1 MNVADEMGSLIACSV
16 SYFCRTPLIR
26 TARFT
31 LIPTA
36 ADSVDIDPPRHSHHR
51 LRRPPPTSVDRSWP
65 TWNIDIIVNVNID
78 RYLPLPTSVPST
90 SSDNY
95 LYLFLDLVP
104 TFDSH
109 EVVYHEITD
118 DDKTFALRLN
128 EKLDVR
134 VAEIA
139 KSEQARKE
147 SEEQARKDRQA
158 AMTTRTLTEEE
169 IAEALAGL
177 RLCKVEMVPRITL
190 SVPELILTEPENQD
204 EEDAR
209 FAEQQVSFHSH
220 TFGPCSSTLRSHNS
234 HHPLHDIY
242 EQARRMW
249 TDFSRLVVPP
259 SMWTADE
266 RGQEIEDEEETY

>member
-1 MNVADEMGSLIACSV
+1 L
-16 SYFCRTPLIR
+16 
-26 TARFT
+26 
-31 LIPTA
+31 
-36 ADSVDIDPPRHSHHR
+36 VDIDPSRSSHL
-51 LRRPPPTSVDRSWP
+51 LRRPPPTSVDRSSP
-65 TWNIDIIVNVNID
+65 TCNIDIVVSVNID
-78 RYLPLPTSVPST
+78 RPLLLPACIQSTSSEQPPLPLPRSR
-90 SSDNY
+90 SDTY
-95 LYLFLDLVP
+95 
-104 TFDSH
+104 DSH

-147 SEEQARKDRQA
+147 SEAQARKAHQ
-158 AMTTRTLTEEE
+158 TRTLTEEE

-177 RLCKVEMVPRITL
+177 RLCKAQMVPRITL
-190 SVPELILTEPENQD
+190 SVPELFLTEPENQD

-209 FAEQQVSFHSH
+209 FAEQQVSVSLATEPICALFVLTTHS
-220 TFGPCSSTLRSHNS
+220 PSVR
-234 HHPLHDIY
+234 HH
-242 EQARRMW
+242 EQARRVW

>member
-1 MNVADEMGSLIACSV
+1 MGSLIAWFIC
-16 SYFCRTPLIR
+16 YFLPYSSSSH
-26 TARFT
+26 FPVHFY
-31 LIPTA
+31 PTA
-36 ADSVDIDPPRHSHHR
+36 ADLVDIDPSRSSHL
-51 LRRPPPTSVDRSWP
+51 LRRLAHFNLGHRRPATSTSS
-65 TWNIDIIVNVNID
+65 VNVNID
-78 RYLPLPTSVPST
+78 RLLPLPACIQSRLR
-90 SSDNY
+90 NIY
-95 LYLFLDLVP
+95 LHHLLDLAP
-104 TFDSH
+104 TTDSH

-118 DDKTFALRLN
+118 NDKTFALRLN

-147 SEEQARKDRQA
+147 SEAQARKAHQ
-158 AMTTRTLTEEE
+158 TRTLTEKE

-177 RLCKVEMVPRITL
+177 KLCKAEMVPRITL
-190 SVPELILTEPENQD
+190 SVPELFLTEPENQD

-220 TFGPCSSTLRSHNS
+220 TFGPYSSTPRSHNS
-234 HHPLHDIY
+234 HHPFHDID
-242 EQARRMW
+242 EQARRVW